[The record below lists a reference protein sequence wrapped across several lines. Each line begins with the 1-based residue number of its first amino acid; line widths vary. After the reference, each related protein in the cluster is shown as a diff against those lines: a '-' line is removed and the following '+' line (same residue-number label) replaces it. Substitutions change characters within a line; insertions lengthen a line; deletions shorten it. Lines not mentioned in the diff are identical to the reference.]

1 MGHAIRL
8 IAVGAAAFALQGC
21 LAKTAVSAVTLPV
34 KVASSGVDMATT
46 SQSEADQKRG
56 REIRQREERLG
67 KLQRD
72 YDKQIDRLRRGRPP
86 GLRPGAR
93 RLTPRC
99 RCCMPSLPVEPP
111 AELGRGA
118 PQPVVDRRA
127 DAVLGDRRDRD
138 ARLR

>member
-8 IAVGAAAFALQGC
+8 IVVGAAAFALQGC
-21 LAKTAVSAVTLPV
+21 LAKTAISAVSLPV

-72 YDKQIDRLRRGRPP
+72 YEKQIDRCGEGDRQACDH
-86 GLRPGAR
+86 AR
-93 RLTPRC
+93 ESYAEMQLL
-99 RCCMPSLPVEPP
+99 MPAVPVEPP
-111 AELGRGA
+111 AN
-118 PQPVVDRRA
+118 
-127 DAVLGDRRDRD
+127 
-138 ARLR
+138 